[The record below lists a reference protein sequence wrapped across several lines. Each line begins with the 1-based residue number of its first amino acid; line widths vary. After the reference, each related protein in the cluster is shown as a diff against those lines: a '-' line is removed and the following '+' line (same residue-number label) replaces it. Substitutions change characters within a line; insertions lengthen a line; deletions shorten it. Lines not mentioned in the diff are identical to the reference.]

1 MFLKFLRKLV
11 NKQIAKERVF
21 SKRFAYSISFEKTKI
36 NWYSSGAMN
45 AYAATGGTD
54 MAFFT
59 EPPED
64 KDKWGAML
72 TTYIVDAGEEIYSE
86 LELNLTKLFGALQSD
101 MEKKVV
107 EEDEFLRPRLIKI
120 MEATHGRDDSKWT
133 LDEKSLKRL
142 PSKSFYG
149 LVMIGKIKSETKQNY
164 TTFDVVAPIG
174 KQLLVVGALMPENPD
189 PTVLNDVISIG
200 ESLVVKL
207 QK

>member
-21 SKRFAYSISFEKTKI
+21 SNRFAYSISFEKTKI

-120 MEATHGRDDSKWT
+120 MEATHGRDDSKWI

-164 TTFDVVAPIG
+164 TTFDIVAPIG

>member
-189 PTVLNDVISIG
+189 PVVLNDVISIG

>member
-1 MFLKFLRKLV
+1 
-11 NKQIAKERVF
+11 
-21 SKRFAYSISFEKTKI
+21 
-36 NWYSSGAMN
+36 
-45 AYAATGGTD
+45 
-54 MAFFT
+54 
-59 EPPED
+59 
-64 KDKWGAML
+64 
-72 TTYIVDAGEEIYSE
+72 
-86 LELNLTKLFGALQSD
+86 
-101 MEKKVV
+101 
-107 EEDEFLRPRLIKI
+107 
-120 MEATHGRDDSKWT
+120 MEATHGRDNSKWT